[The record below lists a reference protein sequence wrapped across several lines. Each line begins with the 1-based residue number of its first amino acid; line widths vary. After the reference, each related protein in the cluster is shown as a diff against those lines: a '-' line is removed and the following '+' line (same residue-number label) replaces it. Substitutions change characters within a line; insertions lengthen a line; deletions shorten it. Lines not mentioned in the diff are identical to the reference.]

1 MKLVAENKRARFEYE
16 FIETYEAGI
25 VLTGDEIKSV
35 RLGHFSIVDTY
46 GYVKNEECFLRNS
59 YIKEYSNSFDAGR
72 SGDTSRRDRKLLLHK
87 DEILKIKKKIEQDR
101 LTIVPTKAYF
111 SGSNIKVEIAV
122 ARGKKLYDKRESLK
136 QKDLD
141 RRLKW
146 KFELYSKHEALRD
159 INSKW
164 NEIKKNSLTRKK

>member
-16 FIETYEAGI
+16 LLETYEAGI

-46 GYVKNEECFLRNS
+46 GFIKDNECFLRNS

-72 SGDTSRRDRKLLLHK
+72 YGDTSRRDRKLLLHK
-87 DEILKIKKKIEQDR
+87 EEIEKIKKKIEQDR

-136 QKDLD
+136 KKELD
-141 RRLKW
+141 RKM
-146 KFELYSKHEALRD
+146 KY
-159 INSKW
+159 
-164 NEIKKNSLTRKK
+164 

>member
-16 FIETYEAGI
+16 LLETYEAGI

-46 GYVKNEECFLRNS
+46 GFIKDGECFLRNS

-72 SGDTSRRDRKLLLHK
+72 MGDSTRRDRKLLLHK
-87 DEILKIKKKIEQDR
+87 DEILKMKKKLEQEH
-101 LTIVPTKAYF
+101 LTLVPTKAYF

-136 QKDLD
+136 KKELD
-141 RRLKW
+141 RKLK
-146 KFELYSKHEALRD
+146 
-159 INSKW
+159 
-164 NEIKKNSLTRKK
+164 